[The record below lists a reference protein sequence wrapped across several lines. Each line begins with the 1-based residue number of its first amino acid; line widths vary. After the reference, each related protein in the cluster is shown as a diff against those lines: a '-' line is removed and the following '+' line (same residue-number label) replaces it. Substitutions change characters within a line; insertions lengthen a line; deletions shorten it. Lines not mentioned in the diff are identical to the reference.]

1 MTPSE
6 SREIF
11 LDTLLPEKDI
21 DRLKKQGLY
30 EMYIKGEIPVET
42 IYKQIKDQGL

>member
-11 LDTLLPEKDI
+11 LDAILPQKDI

-30 EMYIKGEIPVET
+30 EQYVVGT
-42 IYKQIKDQGL
+42 ISVDDIYRQLKDQGV

>member
-11 LDTLLPEKDI
+11 LDTILPQKDI

-30 EMYIKGEIPVET
+30 EQYVVGKISVDD
-42 IYKQIKDQGL
+42 IYRQLKDQGI

>member
-11 LDTLLPEKDI
+11 LDTLLSQKDI
-21 DRLKKQGLY
+21 DRLKEQGLY
-30 EMYIKGEIPVET
+30 DLYVTGKISVET
-42 IYKQIKDQGL
+42 IYKQLKDQGI

>member
-21 DRLKKQGLY
+21 NRLKKQGLY
-30 EMYIKGEIPVET
+30 ERYVLGKISVDEIYRELRE
-42 IYKQIKDQGL
+42 QGI